1 MTFTQLN
8 ILVMVAEL
16 GGFTSAA
23 AKLGVSQS
31 AVSHALKSLEKEWG
45 VVLFSR
51 TQPGIEI
58 TDIGQQLLLRAREIL
73 ALSEAMKQD
82 IAASHGLNRGVLRI
96 GSFGPTSSL
105 KLLPTLLNA
114 YRQQYPG
121 IDVFVDEG
129 EDSEI
134 AQWILERRVDIGFV
148 VLPDE
153 RFDTLPLVEDQLVAL
168 IPAAHPLA
176 QKNAVSLAELCE
188 MPFIMTAAGSGAL
201 IEQLFGR
208 AGLSPRIRYRFSQ
221 LLTIIDMVERG
232 EGVSIVAELA
242 LPNALTSAPRGF
254 VKLPLKPASKRTVAL
269 AVRSLDQAT
278 PAMKAF
284 LETGRDLAAEFV
296 R

>member
-121 IDVFVDEG
+121 V
-129 EDSEI
+129 
-134 AQWILERRVDIGFV
+134 
-148 VLPDE
+148 
-153 RFDTLPLVEDQLVAL
+153 
-168 IPAAHPLA
+168 
-176 QKNAVSLAELCE
+176 
-188 MPFIMTAAGSGAL
+188 
-201 IEQLFGR
+201 
-208 AGLSPRIRYRFSQ
+208 
-221 LLTIIDMVERG
+221 RG
-232 EGVSIVAELA
+232 
-242 LPNALTSAPRGF
+242 
-254 VKLPLKPASKRTVAL
+254 
-269 AVRSLDQAT
+269 
-278 PAMKAF
+278 
-284 LETGRDLAAEFV
+284 
-296 R
+296 